1 MTRSIVVFLI
11 LLLGVPGV
19 SVADNNVTVA
29 ARAVSPLNAITK
41 PVVEEAYRRIGLN
54 VEFVHFAGNRSIIE
68 ANAGKT
74 DGEVSRLRF
83 VLKKFTNLR
92 IVPAPLF
99 SSDLVAITNDPRIEI
114 SDWKSL
120 SPYKTVAPESFRL
133 VWNRLKSHNDAHKVS
148 NTLEA
153 LGRLLNDQAKVA
165 VVNRYE
171 ADRMMVVF
179 QFSNPMIKTSLL
191 ESHPIYHFVHKKN
204 EHLVPGLTRALEEMT
219 RDGTLERIWLENGAS
234 PQ

>member
-1 MTRSIVVFLI
+1 MTRSIAVFLI
-11 LLLGVPGV
+11 VLLGVPGL
-19 SVADNNVTVA
+19 SVADNNVVIA
-29 ARAVSPLNAITK
+29 ARAVSPLNALTK
-41 PVVEEAYRRIGLN
+41 PVVEEAYRRIGMN
-54 VEFVHFAGNRSIIE
+54 VEFAHFARNNSIE
-68 ANAGKT
+68 QANDGYT

-83 VLKKFTNLR
+83 VIKKYTNLR
-92 IVPAPLF
+92 IVPVPLF
-99 SSDLVAITNDPRIEI
+99 SSELVAMTTDPGIDV
-114 SDWKSL
+114 SDWKLL
-120 SPYKTVAPESFRL
+120 SPYKTVAPESFKL
-133 VWNRLKSHNDAHKVS
+133 VWNRLKSHKNAHKVT
-148 NTLEA
+148 NTLAA
-153 LGRLLNDQAKVA
+153 LEMLINDHAEVA

-171 ADRMMVVF
+171 ADRLMVVF

>member
-1 MTRSIVVFLI
+1 MTRSIAVFLI
-11 LLLGVPGV
+11 LLLGVPGI
-19 SVADNNVTVA
+19 SVADNNVTIA

-54 VEFVHFAGNRSIIE
+54 VKFTHFAKNSSIVE
-68 ANAGKT
+68 ANKGNT

-92 IVPAPLF
+92 IVPVPLF
-99 SSDLVAITNDPRIEI
+99 SSELVAITTDPVIEV
-114 SDWKSL
+114 SDWKL
-120 SPYKTVAPESFRL
+120 LLPYKTVAPESFRL
-133 VWNRLKSHNDAHKVS
+133 VWNRLKAHKNAHKVA

-153 LGRLLNDQAKVA
+153 LEMLINNQADVA

-171 ADRMMVVF
+171 ADRLMVVF
-179 QFSNPMIKTSLL
+179 QFSNPMIRTTLL

-204 EHLVPGLTRALEEMT
+204 EHLVPRLTRALEEMT
-219 RDGTLERIWLENGAS
+219 RDGTLERIWLENGAN

>member
-1 MTRSIVVFLI
+1 MTRSIAVFLI
-11 LLLGVPGV
+11 VLLGVPGV
-19 SVADNNVTVA
+19 SVADNNVTIA

-41 PVVEEAYRRIGLN
+41 PVVEEAYRRLGLN
-54 VEFVHFAGNRSIIE
+54 VEFVHFAGNRSIVE

-99 SSDLVAITNDPRIEI
+99 SSELVAITNDPRIEI

-120 SPYKTVAPESFRL
+120 SPHKTVAPESFRL
-133 VWNRLKSHNDAHKVS
+133 VWNRLKAHKDAHKVS

-153 LGRLLNDQAKVA
+153 LERLLNNQAKVA

-171 ADRMMVVF
+171 ADRLMVVF
-179 QFSNPMIKTSLL
+179 QLRNPLIETTLL

-204 EHLVPGLTRALEEMT
+204 EHLVPRLTRALEEMT
-219 RDGTLERIWLENGAS
+219 NDGTLKKIWQEQGVTD
-234 PQ
+234 

>member
-1 MTRSIVVFLI
+1 MTRSIAVFLI
-11 LLLGVPGV
+11 VLLGVPGV
-19 SVADNNVTVA
+19 SVADNNMTVA

-54 VEFVHFAGNRSIIE
+54 VEFVHFSGNRSIVE

-99 SSDLVAITNDPRIEI
+99 SSELVAITNDPRIEI
-114 SDWKSL
+114 SNWKSL
-120 SPYKTVAPESFRL
+120 SPYKIVAPESFRL

-153 LGRLLNDQAKVA
+153 LERLLNNQAKVA

-171 ADRMMVVF
+171 ADRLMVIF
-179 QFSNPMIKTSLL
+179 QFSNPMIKTTLL

-204 EHLVPGLTRALEEMT
+204 ERLIPDLTRALEEMKN
-219 RDGTLERIWLENGAS
+219 DGTLKKIWQAQGAID
-234 PQ
+234 